1 MAVDMA
7 GIVFIG
13 AIFVVILVVV
23 IAAVA
28 FALTRTHSPSLATFP
43 AMRETPLQL
52 LDRRFAA
59 GEIDAEEY
67 KRARDLLAG
76 GGPKT

>member
-13 AIFVVILVVV
+13 AIFVVILVVIGVV
-23 IAAVA
+23 I
-28 FALTRTHSPSLATFP
+28 FALTRTHSPTLATFP

-67 KRARDLLAG
+67 KRARDLLTG

>member
-1 MAVDMA
+1 MALDMA
-7 GIVFIG
+7 GLVFIG
-13 AIFVVILVVV
+13 AILVVILVVIGV
-23 IAAVA
+23 VA
-28 FALTRTHSPSLATFP
+28 FAATRTHSSSPVTFP

-67 KRARDLLAG
+67 KRARDLLTG
-76 GGPKT
+76 GGPKA

>member
-1 MAVDMA
+1 MAFHMA
-7 GIVFIG
+7 GLVFIG
-13 AIFVVILVVV
+13 AILVVILVVIGV
-23 IAAVA
+23 VV
-28 FALTRTHSPSLATFP
+28 FAITRTHAPTPVTFP
-43 AMRETPLQL
+43 AMHETPLQL

-67 KRARDLLAG
+67 KRARDLLSG